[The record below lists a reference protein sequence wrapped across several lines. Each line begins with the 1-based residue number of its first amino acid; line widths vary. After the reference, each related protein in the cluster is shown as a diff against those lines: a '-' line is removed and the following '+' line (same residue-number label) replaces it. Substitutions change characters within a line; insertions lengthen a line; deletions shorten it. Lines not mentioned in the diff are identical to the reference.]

1 MPRDVIVA
9 AFTPIDE
16 IVVSRV
22 LRCAGER
29 KEKGVI
35 YCTNARISA
44 ANDRGL
50 KYIVL
55 RRTGTE
61 GLNGLFVGCLKEIC
75 RRGRP
80 DRRESVAA
88 MASMLAEKEG
98 RPWGDLE
105 HDPET
110 ALRIVGLRRVL
121 ESDNPLEELIQIPTP
136 QGIRYRDAM
145 TLGIPPMFDK

>member
-16 IVVSRV
+16 LVESRV

-35 YCTNARISA
+35 YCTNASISA
-44 ANDRGL
+44 ANDLGL

-61 GLNGLFVGCLKEIC
+61 GLNGLFVACLTEIC
-75 RRGRP
+75 RRG
-80 DRRESVAA
+80 SAN

-98 RPWGDLE
+98 RPWGNLE
-105 HDPET
+105 HDPKT
-110 ALRIVGLRRVL
+110 ALRIVRLRRVL

-145 TLGIPPMFDK
+145 TLGIPRMFDK

>member
-29 KEKGVI
+29 EEKGVI
-35 YCTNARISA
+35 YCTNAKISA

-61 GLNGLFVGCLKEIC
+61 GLNGLLVGCLKEIC
-75 RRGRP
+75 RR
-80 DRRESVAA
+80 ESVAA
-88 MASMLAEKEG
+88 MALMLAEKEG

-105 HDPET
+105 HDPKT
-110 ALRIVGLRRVL
+110 ALRIVRLRRVL

-145 TLGIPPMFDK
+145 TLGIPRMFDK

>member
-29 KEKGVI
+29 EEKGVI
-35 YCTNARISA
+35 YCTNASISA
-44 ANDRGL
+44 ANDLGL

-61 GLNGLFVGCLKEIC
+61 GLNGLFVGCLREIC
-75 RRGRP
+75 RRK
-80 DRRESVAA
+80 SVAA
-88 MASMLAEKEG
+88 MALMLAEKEG

-110 ALRIVGLRRVL
+110 ALRIVRLRRVL

>member
-16 IVVSRV
+16 LVESRV

-29 KEKGVI
+29 EEKGVI
-35 YCTNARISA
+35 YCTNAKISA

-61 GLNGLFVGCLKEIC
+61 GLNGLLVGCLKDIC
-75 RRGRP
+75 RGG
-80 DRRESVAA
+80 SANMV
-88 MASMLAEKEG
+88 SMLAEKEG

-105 HDPET
+105 HDPKT
-110 ALRIVGLRRVL
+110 ALRIVRLRRVL

-145 TLGIPPMFDK
+145 TLGIPRMFDK

>member
-1 MPRDVIVA
+1 MPIDVIVA

-16 IVVSRV
+16 LVESRV

-29 KEKGVI
+29 EEKGVI
-35 YCTNARISA
+35 YCTNAKISA

-61 GLNGLFVGCLKEIC
+61 GLNGLLVGCLKEIC
-75 RRGRP
+75 RRG
-80 DRRESVAA
+80 SAN

-110 ALRIVGLRRVL
+110 ALRIVRLRRVL

-136 QGIRYRDAM
+136 QGIRYRYAM